1 MVNGKP
7 GPEGS
12 SGIVF
17 ENQAYLQFLS
27 NLSRQGPPADSFLSH
42 KSTNHKTHTKPT
54 LNYTLKNAKGDP
66 GSPALQADA
75 LPPEPPGKP
84 FKERCC
90 RRVASVVS
98 NSVRPHRWRPTRL
111 RLPWDS
117 PGKNTGVGCHFLL
130 QCMKEKSESEVAQLC
145 PTLSDLMDCS
155 LPGSSVHGIFQA
167 RVLEWGAIAFS
178 RKASISA
185 LLTMPKPLTVWITIN
200 CGKF

>member
-1 MVNGKP
+1 MVNSKP

-17 ENQAYLQFLS
+17 GNQAYLQSLS
-27 NLSRQGPPADSFLSH
+27 NLSRQGLLEDSFLSH
-42 KSTNHKTHTKPT
+42 KCTNHKTHTKPT

-84 FKERCC
+84 FKECCC

-145 PTLSDLMDCS
+145 PTLSNPMDCS
-155 LPGSSVHGIFQA
+155 LPGSSIHG
-167 RVLEWGAIAFS
+167 LS
-178 RKASISA
+178 RQQYWSGVPLPSPIKSHSISLMHY
-185 LLTMPKPLTVWITIN
+185 LLNRT
-200 CGKF
+200 